1 MLEDKQNI
9 GPELNKGAPEPKP
22 WHRKT
27 WLRIVALVIVVGML
41 ASELLSRIVSSD
53 ALVISENQ
61 QTQTLIDSDLAEALK
76 HPMELSDAYRKAVY
90 RQKLEEQRKEKLLTL
105 GQKAEEQIADGEY
118 RKAVSTLD
126 ELLGEVTED
135 EADIWQLKIIRAQ
148 LLFSDGQKQKS
159 EQACAEII
167 DAQMDEGGIA
177 HFIRSLIHL
186 ADEDYASARE
196 DILGALD
203 AGYPQEDIC
212 DLHLAYCD
220 YYLEDYESVLSY
232 TAQAEEEGISEKYDY
247 TILYLNAMS
256 QLQLARYEDSIDSIT
271 KLLEMEEEKDSDGS
285 LLYYRGVCS
294 LALEDYKSSIA
305 DFKAAQEAG
314 FGESKDDGTKKT
326 MLLHNLGVAY
336 AGRGKPK
343 KAKKYM
349 QEVISR
355 GDDETLAKAAQ
366 DLLDMYEE
374 AEKAAG
380 VQPDTE

>member
-1 MLEDKQNI
+1 M

-90 RQKLEEQRKEKLLTL
+90 RQKLEEQRK
-105 GQKAEEQIADGEY
+105 IADGEY

-148 LLFSDGQKQKS
+148 LLFSDGQTQKS

-186 ADEDYASARE
+186 ADEDYAAARE

-232 TAQAEEEGISEKYDY
+232 TAKAEEEGISEKYDY

-256 QLQLARYEDSIDSIT
+256 QLQLARYKDSIDSIT
-271 KLLEMEEEKDSDGS
+271 KLLGMEEEKDSDGS

-314 FGESKDDGTKKT
+314 FGESKEDGPKKT
-326 MLLHNLGVAY
+326 MLLYNLGVAY

-374 AEKAAG
+374 AEKVANG
-380 VQPDTE
+380 QSGTQ